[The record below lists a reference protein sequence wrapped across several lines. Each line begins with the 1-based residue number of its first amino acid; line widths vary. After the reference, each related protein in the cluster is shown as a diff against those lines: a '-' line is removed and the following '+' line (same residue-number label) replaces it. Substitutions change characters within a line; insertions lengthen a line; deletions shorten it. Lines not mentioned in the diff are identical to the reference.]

1 MARHGVFAQ
10 RDLFTSAMPAKS
22 LPPEVRQALLTLLE
36 TLLREV
42 TATGTVVREGRSDE
56 HDHA

>member
-22 LPPEVRQALLTLLE
+22 LPPEVRQVLLTLLE
-36 TLLREV
+36 ALLREV
-42 TATGTVVREGRSDE
+42 TAIGTAVREGSDE